1 RVLELHQ
8 GMRKPSELEATFA
21 RLAAR

>member
-1 RVLELHQ
+1 LELHQ

>member
-1 RVLELHQ
+1 LELHQ
-8 GMRKPSELEATFA
+8 GMRKPPELEATFA

>member
-1 RVLELHQ
+1 LHQ
-8 GMRKPSELEATFA
+8 GMRKPPELEATFA